1 MMVQGMPGMGMSI
14 FFVGRERC
22 RLPEGLALAALARRL
37 GEVPAS
43 VSLRTAQGFVVA
55 STGDRDISHSEE
67 KVVEVR
73 EYDPVRHSCLAIGL
87 IEPGIDT
94 PVHWMA
100 YRTDERAR
108 AAAFVRDSGGRE
120 GVGYITCRHPRGSFQ
135 EALEIAAL
143 AKRTG
148 GPAGAQGNGFLLK
161 AASELELERAVLGMK
176 CPKGEAKQ

>member
-1 MMVQGMPGMGMSI
+1 MMVQGMPGLGMSI

-37 GEVPAS
+37 RGVPAS
-43 VSLRTAQGFVVA
+43 ISLRTAQGFVIT
-55 STGDRDISHSEE
+55 STGEGEFGHSEE
-67 KVVEVR
+67 NVVEVR

-87 IEPGIDT
+87 TEPGIDT

-100 YRTDERAR
+100 YRTDEQAR
-108 AAAFVRDSGGRE
+108 AAAFVRATDCRE
-120 GVGYITCRHPRGSFQ
+120 GVGYITRRHPRGSFQ
-135 EALEIAAL
+135 EALEIAAM

-161 AASELELERAVLGMK
+161 AATEMELERAVLGMK
-176 CPKGEAKQ
+176 GQKGEAKQ